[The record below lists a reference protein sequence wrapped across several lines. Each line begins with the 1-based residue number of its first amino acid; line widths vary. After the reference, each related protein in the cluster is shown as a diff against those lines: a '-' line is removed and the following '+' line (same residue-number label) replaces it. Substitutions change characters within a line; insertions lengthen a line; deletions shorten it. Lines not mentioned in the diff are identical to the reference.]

1 MYVIKWWMY
10 KDITL
15 VVNVR
20 YLNIVFKLMQ
30 KSNIL
35 FYFFIVV
42 YMYLLYFDLYVGIC
56 VFVVKYYILLVEEK
70 VDLFNIDFENKIIK
84 QEID

>member
-1 MYVIKWWMY
+1 MYMYVIKWWMY

-20 YLNIVFKLMQ
+20 YLNIVFILMW

-35 FYFFIVV
+35 FNFIIVV
-42 YMYLLYFDLYVGIC
+42 YKYLYFDLYVGIC
-56 VFVVKYYILLVEEK
+56 VFVMKYYILLVEEK

-84 QEID
+84 

>member
-1 MYVIKWWMY
+1 MYMYVIKWWMY

-20 YLNIVFKLMQ
+20 YLNIVFILMW

-35 FYFFIVV
+35 FNFIIVV
-42 YMYLLYFDLYVGIC
+42 YKYLYFDLYFGIC

-84 QEID
+84 

>member
-20 YLNIVFKLMQ
+20 YLNIVFILMW
-30 KSNIL
+30 KSIIL
-35 FYFFIVV
+35 FNFIIVV
-42 YMYLLYFDLYVGIC
+42 YKYLYFDLYVGIC

-84 QEID
+84 

>member
-1 MYVIKWWMY
+1 MNMYVIKWWMY

-20 YLNIVFKLMQ
+20 YLNIVFILMW

-35 FYFFIVV
+35 FNFIIVV
-42 YMYLLYFDLYVGIC
+42 YKYLYFDLYVGIC

-84 QEID
+84 

>member
-20 YLNIVFKLMQ
+20 YLNIVFILIW

-35 FYFFIVV
+35 FNFIIVV
-42 YMYLLYFDLYVGIC
+42 YKYLYFDLYVGIC

-84 QEID
+84 

>member
-1 MYVIKWWMY
+1 MYMYVIKWWMY

-15 VVNVR
+15 VVNER
-20 YLNIVFKLMQ
+20 YLNIVFILMW

-35 FYFFIVV
+35 FNFIIVV
-42 YMYLLYFDLYVGIC
+42 YKYLYFDLYFGIC

-84 QEID
+84 

>member
-20 YLNIVFKLMQ
+20 YLNIVFILMW

-35 FYFFIVV
+35 FNFIIVV
-42 YMYLLYFDLYVGIC
+42 YKYLYFDLYVGIC

-84 QEID
+84 

>member
-1 MYVIKWWMY
+1 MYTYVIKWWMY

-20 YLNIVFKLMQ
+20 YLNIVFILMW

-35 FYFFIVV
+35 FNFIIVV
-42 YMYLLYFDLYVGIC
+42 YKYLYFDLYVGIC

-84 QEID
+84 

>member
-20 YLNIVFKLMQ
+20 YLNIVFILMW

-35 FYFFIVV
+35 FNFIIVV
-42 YMYLLYFDLYVGIC
+42 YKYLYFDLYFGIC

-84 QEID
+84 

>member
-1 MYVIKWWMY
+1 MYMYVIKWWMY

-20 YLNIVFKLMQ
+20 YLNIVFILMW

-35 FYFFIVV
+35 FNFIIVV
-42 YMYLLYFDLYVGIC
+42 YKYLYFDLYVGIC

-84 QEID
+84 

>member
-1 MYVIKWWMY
+1 MYMYVIKWWMY

-20 YLNIVFKLMQ
+20 YLNIVFILMW

-35 FYFFIVV
+35 FNFIIVV
-42 YMYLLYFDLYVGIC
+42 YKYLYFDLYVGIF

-84 QEID
+84 

>member
-20 YLNIVFKLMQ
+20 YLNIVFILMW
-30 KSNIL
+30 KSNSL
-35 FYFFIVV
+35 FNFIIVV
-42 YMYLLYFDLYVGIC
+42 YKYLYFDLYVGIC

-84 QEID
+84 

>member
-20 YLNIVFKLMQ
+20 YLNIVFILMW

-84 QEID
+84 

>member
-1 MYVIKWWMY
+1 MYMYVIKWWMY
-10 KDITL
+10 KDIML

-20 YLNIVFKLMQ
+20 YLNIVFILMW

-35 FYFFIVV
+35 FNFIIVV
-42 YMYLLYFDLYVGIC
+42 YKYLYFDLYFGIC

-84 QEID
+84 

>member
-1 MYVIKWWMY
+1 MYMYVIKWWMY

-20 YLNIVFKLMQ
+20 YLNIVFILMW

-35 FYFFIVV
+35 FNFIIVV
-42 YMYLLYFDLYVGIC
+42 FKYLYFDLYFGIC

-84 QEID
+84 